1 MNEYCG
7 GTVRATETNNM
18 ARMVDYQVNRAN
30 VLLEHSG
37 WELKGFNRN
46 QPRGKSSA
54 ASNSGSFTSS
64 GNFRS
69 VSPREF
75 VKARNQ
81 SKRMAFLSE
90 ISPDDLKEHRLYLA
104 HGGKVGYALDK
115 HGDLQNVF
123 NNGGPK
129 GAGGDAVIDAIK
141 NGATTLDRFNIHLTD
156 FYTRY
161 GFVVTGRMKFNDEF
175 APKDW
180 DYELDK
186 RPDIMFMAYQ
196 GGDRATIENRIGTFN
211 GPSQDAKRYYTDWD
225 SAKADSRA
233 AAMGHDTDGQ
243 RDKDFRKALSGKSS
257 RQYNR
262 EHSNALGREQE
273 TVRIRP
279 GLLSDVTDTLIHYGG
294 SIKTLEESGDC
305 WRFGG
310 WLVVFGSHD
319 SSRFKD
325 KFTAQTDFDIED
337 GERRGL
343 YYNHGL
349 DGTIKRTKLGDCR
362 VYVKA
367 AGVWIEGQIRKR
379 TDYLKSH
386 AEKIAANIES
396 FGLSSGAPAHLV
408 ERKAV
413 PGGHEILLWP
423 LAEASITPTPAE
435 PLTGCFSLKA
445 LVGAGCEALGTGEL
459 APGCAQSPVLSP
471 SLDSHSAGLR
481 DGLAFDDHCAR
492 VLAAV
497 GELQERVDGLA
508 QMRCVKSNRRWSA
521 GKFETLG
528 SLADGL
534 GLAAEQV
541 RAVAQEHAPNGNAD
555 EVLQALA
562 RFEALR
568 ARMNGVG

>member
-1 MNEYCG
+1 LG
-7 GTVRATETNNM
+7 I
-18 ARMVDYQVNRAN
+18 YQE
-30 VLLEHSG
+30 LL
-37 WELKGFNRN
+37 
-46 QPRGKSSA
+46 
-54 ASNSGSFTSS
+54 
-64 GNFRS
+64 
-69 VSPREF
+69 
-75 VKARNQ
+75 
-81 SKRMAFLSE
+81 
-90 ISPDDLKEHRLYLA
+90 
-104 HGGKVGYALDK
+104 
-115 HGDLQNVF
+115 
-123 NNGGPK
+123 
-129 GAGGDAVIDAIK
+129 
-141 NGATTLDRFNIHLTD
+141 TT
-156 FYTRY
+156 
-161 GFVVTGRMKFNDEF
+161 
-175 APKDW
+175 
-180 DYELDK
+180 
-186 RPDIMFMAYQ
+186 
-196 GGDRATIENRIGTFN
+196 
-211 GPSQDAKRYYTDWD
+211 
-225 SAKADSRA
+225 
-233 AAMGHDTDGQ
+233 
-243 RDKDFRKALSGKSS
+243 
-257 RQYNR
+257 
-262 EHSNALGREQE
+262 
-273 TVRIRP
+273 
-279 GLLSDVTDTLIHYGG
+279 TDTLISYG
-294 SIKTLEESGDC
+294 SEIKNLEETSDC

-349 DGTIKRTKLGDCR
+349 DSTIKRTKLGDCR

-445 LVGAGCEALGTGEL
+445 LVGAGNEALGAGGSV
-459 APGCAQSPVLSP
+459 PGCFESLSSSPF
-471 SLDSHSAGLR
+471 LDYHSADLR

-508 QMRCVKSNRRWSA
+508 QMRCVKSGRRWSA

-528 SLADGL
+528 TLADGL
-534 GLAAEQV
+534 GAAAEQI
-541 RAVAQEHAPNGNAD
+541 RDVAQEHAPGGDAG

-562 RFEALR
+562 RFEAVR
-568 ARMNGVG
+568 ARMNGVNG

>member
-1 MNEYCG
+1 
-7 GTVRATETNNM
+7 M
-18 ARMVDYQVNRAN
+18 ARMVDYQLNRADH
-30 VLLEHSG
+30 LLPGSE
-37 WELKGFNRN
+37 WQLKGYNPN
-46 QPRGKSSA
+46 QPRGKSTA
-54 ASNSGSFTSS
+54 ASNSGSFASS
-64 GNFRS
+64 GAFRA

-81 SKRMAFLSE
+81 SKRMTFLSE
-90 ISPDDLKEHRLYLA
+90 VSADDLKDHSLYLA

-123 NNGGPK
+123 NNGGPQ
-129 GAGGDAVIDAIK
+129 GAGKLAVVDAVK
-141 NGATTLDRFNIHLTD
+141 RGALTLDCFNKTLPEI
-156 FYTRY
+156 YAQC
-161 GFVVTGRMKFNDEF
+161 GFKETGRIKFNPEF
-175 APKDW
+175 APQGW
-180 DYELDK
+180 DYERDDM
-186 RPDIMFMAYQ
+186 PDIIFMAYQ
-196 GGDRATIENRIGTFN
+196 GGDRGTLESRLGTF
-211 GPSQDAKRYYTDWD
+211 AKPAQEVKHYYPDWD

-233 AAMGHDTDGQ
+233 AAVGHDNDGR
-243 RDKDFRKALSGKSS
+243 RDSHHRKTLTRKPSSEPSGSMEWHHG
-257 RQYNR
+257 R
-262 EHSNALGREQE
+262 LGIYQE
-273 TVRIRP
+273 
-279 GLLSDVTDTLIHYGG
+279 LLTATDTLISYG
-294 SIKTLEESGDC
+294 SEIKNLEETSDC

-319 SSRFKD
+319 ASRFKD

-379 TDYLKSH
+379 SDYLKSH

-445 LVGAGCEALGTGEL
+445 LVEAGDWGLEAGV
-459 APGCAQSPVLSP
+459 PGRCQSPAS
-471 SLDSHSAGLR
+471 SLQSHSSGLR

-508 QMRCVKSNRRWSA
+508 QMRCVKSKRRWSA
-521 GKFETLG
+521 GKFETLSG
-528 SLADGL
+528 LADGL
-534 GLAAEQV
+534 GLAAQRIGSLAE
-541 RAVAQEHAPNGNAD
+541 EHAPGGGEE

-562 RFEALR
+562 RFEAVKAKSL
-568 ARMNGVG
+568 GVL